1 MNCPYCSNRES
12 KVVDKRDNDNTTRRR
27 RECLKCEKRFTT
39 HERVEQLNIVIIK
52 KNGEREQFDRT
63 KIKHGMARS
72 CEKRISDEELDA
84 IVDKIERDIK
94 RLKTMEVPSVKIG
107 ALVMKYLK
115 KVDDI
120 AYLRFASVYQN
131 FQDAK
136 EFKEELKKLTR

>member
-1 MNCPYCSNRES
+1 
-12 KVVDKRDNDNTTRRR
+12 
-27 RECLKCEKRFTT
+27 
-39 HERVEQLNIVIIK
+39 
-52 KNGEREQFDRT
+52 
-63 KIKHGMARS
+63 
-72 CEKRISDEELDA
+72 
-84 IVDKIERDIK
+84 
-94 RLKTMEVPSVKIG
+94 